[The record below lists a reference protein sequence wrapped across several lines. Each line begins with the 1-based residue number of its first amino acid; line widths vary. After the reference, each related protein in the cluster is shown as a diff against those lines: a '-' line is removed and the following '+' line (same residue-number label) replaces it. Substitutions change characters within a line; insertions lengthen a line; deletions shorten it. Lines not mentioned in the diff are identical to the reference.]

1 MKNTRRT
8 LLGGAGPDAPDE
20 LSDSSRRLWKA
31 IVASKQ
37 ARSPERLEALHE
49 ALRLRDRLAEIR
61 AALVGA
67 PLTVTSERSGLTRAN
82 PLLRLES
89 ETARDFARRWREL
102 GLNEREGID
111 SRDDRRDRG
120 WNERQ

>member
-1 MKNTRRT
+1 MRRVDRD
-8 LLGGAGPDAPDE
+8 LLRGRGPEPPRE
-20 LSDSSRRLWKA
+20 LSDSSHELWGA
-31 IVASKQ
+31 IVGAKL